1 MMHPRIQALVDQF
14 GMSEQEAIFAI
25 AVGLGI
31 ISGDVVEPGDPEGDD
46 LTKAVAAAL
55 KKTDSQSG
63 DRA

>member
-1 MMHPRIQALVDQF
+1 MTHPRIQALADQF